1 LEEKGEGRK
10 GKGRKGRGGKTRWR
24 EGLGPP
30 KNSVVALPMPDTY
43 SWFHHRR
50 FAAGRGKGKGEERN
64 RKGEEGQ
71 EGGKVKGKLEQG
83 RRLAKAGPGG
93 HFARMM

>member
-1 LEEKGEGRK
+1 MEEKGEGRK

-30 KNSVVALPMPDTY
+30 KNSVVALPMPDPY
-43 SWFHHRR
+43 SW
-50 FAAGRGKGKGEERN
+50 RGEGNGEERN

-83 RRLAKAGPGG
+83 RRLAKAGPVNN
-93 HFARMM
+93 FLTKSMAN